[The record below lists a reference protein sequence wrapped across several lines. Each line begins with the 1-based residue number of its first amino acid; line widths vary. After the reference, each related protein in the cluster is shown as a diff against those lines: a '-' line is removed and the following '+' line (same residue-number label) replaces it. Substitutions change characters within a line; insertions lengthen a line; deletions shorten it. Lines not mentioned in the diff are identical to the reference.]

1 MEIKLFTS
9 QNNTSGG
16 GVGFKFVGNVDVA
29 KPKPKYLLIKGTT
42 TNPNETVKFTID
54 EDYEVASD
62 ENAVFELY
70 GDSNRLENDLSVRST
85 TLKTIDELNLSMNP
99 FIRFGSVFGNC
110 TELTSLNISALYMP
124 TSNSINYFFY
134 GCSKLSY
141 IDMSGFQFDGTAET
155 YGMFEGCTSLSKI
168 KVKDQM
174 TANAVIAQI
183 KKDLGFSA
191 VFDGVNLVRV
201 SNPNIKAVNNADNLS
216 NLSGTII

>member
-1 MEIKLFTS
+1 MLPPRGE
-9 QNNTSGG
+9 
-16 GVGFKFVGNVDVA
+16 GVGFKFVGNIDVT

-54 EDYEVASD
+54 GDYEVTSD

-70 GDSNRLENDLSVRST
+70 GDSNRLENVLSVCST

-99 FIRFGSVFGNC
+99 FIRFSSPFGNC
-110 TELTSLNISALYMP
+110 TELISINLSALYMP
-124 TSNSINYFFY
+124 VSNTISYFFY

-141 IDMSGFQFDGTAET
+141 IDMSGFLFDETAET

-168 KVKDQM
+168 KVKDQT

-201 SNPNIKAVNNADNLS
+201 SNPNIKVANDADNLS

>member
-1 MEIKLFTS
+1 
-9 QNNTSGG
+9 
-16 GVGFKFVGNVDVA
+16 
-29 KPKPKYLLIKGTT
+29 
-42 TNPNETVKFTID
+42 
-54 EDYEVASD
+54 
-62 ENAVFELY
+62 
-70 GDSNRLENDLSVRST
+70 
-85 TLKTIDELNLSMNP
+85 
-99 FIRFGSVFGNC
+99 
-110 TELTSLNISALYMP
+110 
-124 TSNSINYFFY
+124 
-134 GCSKLSY
+134 
-141 IDMSGFQFDGTAET
+141 MSGFQFDGTAET